1 VARFPSSYA
10 DLVTAK
16 RIQLYTNTAAVPLD
30 ESLDPSA
37 TIPAVSSNGAGADE
51 LISVTDMRYSHDRP
65 ETRTNIAQQRIYTH
79 GAPDI
84 QLPILCEGNTDML
97 QFFEERIRDDATSL
111 ELAVYTWL
119 FRVTNALGEQVDFRF
134 RGKLTNFAVEKAR
147 GEQAEFVRVTGVIRV
162 IDASPAVD
170 VVGTPMLESASVS
183 EDRLVLTLRFSEAIN
198 PTTVTTSD
206 ISLSPSA
213 SFTTDSEDLR
223 VDGRTITA
231 KFSRALT
238 SRTTYQVTVTGVE
251 DLQGTAISTTANR
264 RSFVA

>member
-147 GEQAEFVRVTGVIRV
+147 GEQAEFVARDGRDPRHRRESRRGRRGYAHARVRV
-162 IDASPAVD
+162 SVRGSPCAHPPLFGGHKPDHCDHVRHIAV
-170 VVGTPMLESASVS
+170 PL
-183 EDRLVLTLRFSEAIN
+183 RLVHH
-198 PTTVTTSD
+198 
-206 ISLSPSA
+206 
-213 SFTTDSEDLR
+213 
-223 VDGRTITA
+223 
-231 KFSRALT
+231 
-238 SRTTYQVTVTGVE
+238 
-251 DLQGTAISTTANR
+251 
-264 RSFVA
+264 